1 LINRLFEDSRMDEV
15 KRTPLIVLLARLVG
29 FTFGAATLG
38 FAALLVGIS
47 LLSFAPGG
55 IHSDGRMLCSLEPW
69 CALFW
74 AELQGPK
81 EPCAS

>member
-1 LINRLFEDSRMDEV
+1 MDEV

-38 FAALLVGIS
+38 FAAMFVGIS

-55 IHSDGRMLCSLEPW
+55 YSR
-69 CALFW
+69 
-74 AELQGPK
+74 
-81 EPCAS
+81 